1 MSAAET
7 PPIHREN
14 KRIAMIRPVLTE
26 LLLFLTPFAAYAFLL
41 WAKQAGVFDP
51 DSWPLRVVA
60 GLTVVALL
68 LMGISA
74 FLAAQFSGVPPGST
88 YVPAHIE
95 NGRLVP
101 GTTK

>member
-1 MSAAET
+1 
-7 PPIHREN
+7 
-14 KRIAMIRPVLTE
+14 MIRPVLTE

-41 WAKQAGVFDP
+41 WAKNTGVFDP
-51 DSWPLRVVA
+51 DSWPLR
-60 GLTVVALL
+60 TVVALTVAAL
-68 LMGISA
+68 ALMALSA
-74 FLAAQFSGVPPGST
+74 FLAVDLSGAPPGTT